1 VAGDGDEQCA
11 GRALVPLHDGAT
23 LLSRRAGDGAD
34 RPAVRQEAAM
44 DLGLEGKVA
53 VVTGAGAGIGL
64 AVCRALAAEG
74 MRVVGASRR
83 DPEDVVDGVE
93 HHRLDLTA
101 PGTVESLVD
110 RAVDR
115 HGSLA
120 LLVNNAGSGTIRDGF
135 LSATD
140 DDWVGLFALNLMVAV
155 RATRAALPHL
165 CVDGGAIVNI
175 SSINGVA
182 PDTKIPDYSATKA
195 ALNSFGKSIATE
207 YGDRGVR
214 VVSVSPGPTRTAM
227 WLGPAGVA
235 QVVAAQL
242 GVTPEEVVAG
252 AEREIPLGRLAEPA
266 EIAAVVAFLGSPRAS
281 YVSGVDLLVDG
292 GLIPTL

>member
-1 VAGDGDEQCA
+1 
-11 GRALVPLHDGAT
+11 
-23 LLSRRAGDGAD
+23 
-34 RPAVRQEAAM
+34 M
-44 DLGLEGKVA
+44 DLGLDGKVA

-83 DPEDVVDGVE
+83 DPEEGVDGVAP
-93 HHRLDLTA
+93 HRLDLTA
-101 PGTVESLVD
+101 AGAVEPLVD

-115 HGSLA
+115 HGSLS
-120 LLVNNAGSGTIRDGF
+120 LLVNNAGGGTIRDGF

-182 PDTKIPDYSATKA
+182 PDPGIPDYSATKA
-195 ALNSFGKSIATE
+195 ALNSLGKSIAME
-207 YGDRGVR
+207 YGNRGVR
-214 VVSVSPGPTRTAM
+214 DVSVSPGPTRTAM
-227 WLGPAGVA
+227 WLGPAGAA
-235 QVVAAQL
+235 QVVAAKR

>member
-1 VAGDGDEQCA
+1 
-11 GRALVPLHDGAT
+11 
-23 LLSRRAGDGAD
+23 
-34 RPAVRQEAAM
+34 
-44 DLGLEGKVA
+44 
-53 VVTGAGAGIGL
+53 
-64 AVCRALAAEG
+64 
-74 MRVVGASRR
+74 
-83 DPEDVVDGVE
+83 
-93 HHRLDLTA
+93 
-101 PGTVESLVD
+101 VD

-235 QVVAAQL
+235 QVVAAER
-242 GVTPEEVVAG
+242 GITPEEVVAG

>member
-1 VAGDGDEQCA
+1 
-11 GRALVPLHDGAT
+11 
-23 LLSRRAGDGAD
+23 
-34 RPAVRQEAAM
+34 M

-53 VVTGAGAGIGL
+53 VVTGSGAGIGL

-83 DPEDVVDGVE
+83 DPEEVVDGVE
-93 HHRLDLTA
+93 HHRLDLTEEGA
-101 PGTVESLVD
+101 VESLVD
-110 RAVDR
+110 GAVDR

-120 LLVNNAGSGTIRDGF
+120 LLVNNAGGGTIRDGF

-182 PDTKIPDYSATKA
+182 PDPGIPDYSATKA

-207 YGDRGVR
+207 YGNRGVR
-214 VVSVSPGPTRTAM
+214 VVSVSPDRR
-227 WLGPAGVA
+227 A
-235 QVVAAQL
+235 QRCGWA
-242 GVTPEEVVAG
+242 
-252 AEREIPLGRLAEPA
+252 RR
-266 EIAAVVAFLGSPRAS
+266 GSRRWWRAS
-281 YVSGVDLLVDG
+281 GASRPRRSWPGPSERSRSAGWPSRPRSLLWSRSSGRRG
-292 GLIPTL
+292 RRTSAGSTCSSTAA

>member
-1 VAGDGDEQCA
+1 ME
-11 GRALVPLHDGAT
+11 
-23 LLSRRAGDGAD
+23 
-34 RPAVRQEAAM
+34 
-44 DLGLEGKVA
+44 
-53 VVTGAGAGIGL
+53 
-64 AVCRALAAEG
+64 
-74 MRVVGASRR
+74 
-83 DPEDVVDGVE
+83 
-93 HHRLDLTA
+93 
-101 PGTVESLVD
+101 

-120 LLVNNAGSGTIRDGF
+120 PPGQQRRRGTIRDGF

-182 PDTKIPDYSATKA
+182 PDT
-195 ALNSFGKSIATE
+195 
-207 YGDRGVR
+207 GDPRLQRDQGRAELAREVDRHRVRRPRGPGRLGVAR
-214 VVSVSPGPTRTAM
+214 TDPHGHVAGPGGGCPGGGGPSGASRPRRSWPGPS
-227 WLGPAGVA
+227 
-235 QVVAAQL
+235 
-242 GVTPEEVVAG
+242 
-252 AEREIPLGRLAEPA
+252 ERSRSGRLAEPA